1 MIAELSLAKI
11 NSQAPYIVERDEITG
26 SYDFVTAAGVQITI
40 DFDDDF
46 MISSGTSYQ
55 LIIGNANHKK
65 SPRDHKLRRTVLA
78 IVEEFFRVNQAAML
92 YICQTGDGKQSMR
105 SRLFNYWFD
114 AYEYNSRF
122 SIHTTSV
129 VDEEGVEN
137 FAALILRNDN
147 PNIVEIVNE
156 FMEIAKVLR
165 EKPSNES

>member
-1 MIAELSLAKI
+1 M
-11 NSQAPYIVERDEITG
+11 
-26 SYDFVTAAGVQITI
+26 
-40 DFDDDF
+40 
-46 MISSGTSYQ
+46 
-55 LIIGNANHKK
+55 
-65 SPRDHKLRRTVLA
+65 
-78 IVEEFFRVNQAAML
+78 NQAAML